1 MTPAAA
7 VITMAPS
14 DVAVASRSDSPTRR
28 MNSGTATMPP
38 PTPKN
43 AEKTPAA
50 SPMATR
56 RTRVSYEH
64 GQSSRD
70 GRFRDRR
77 RGCRRCGL
85 VGPPAADRN
94 GHVYRP
100 PRPPAVPEPD
110 VRWVLAHDRERRSD
124 SLLG

>member
-7 VITMAPS
+7 VMTMAPS
-14 DVAVASRSDSPTRR
+14 DVAVASRSESPARR
-28 MNSGTATMPP
+28 MKSGTATMPP

-56 RTRVSYEH
+56 RTGVSYEH

-70 GRFRDRR
+70 GRVGDRR
-77 RGCRRCGL
+77 LGCRSL
-85 VGPPAADRN
+85 SVGGAPAADRN
-94 GHVYRP
+94 VDVSDPARP
-100 PRPPAVPEPD
+100 ASVPQSD
-110 VRWVLAHDRERRSD
+110 VWRVLADDRER
-124 SLLG
+124 GANPVH

>member
-7 VITMAPS
+7 VITMAPR
-14 DVAVASRSDSPTRR
+14 DVAVASRSERPTRR
-28 MNSGTATMPP
+28 MKSGTAMMPP

-56 RTRVSYEH
+56 RTNVSYEH

-70 GRFRDRR
+70 GRFGDRR
-77 RGCRRCGL
+77 LGCRGL
-85 VGPPAADRN
+85 GVSGPPAGDRN
-94 GHVYRP
+94 VDVPDPARP
-100 PRPPAVPEPD
+100 ASVPQPD
-110 VRWVLAHDRERRSD
+110 V
-124 SLLG
+124 